1 MPRGLLC
8 VPYLFVIVEYKERL
22 VDLGEV
28 IKRSILILIIIII
41 SNILIEFYTFEYIR
55 CHFNS
60 YDYPVEHIISSIF
73 FFLNMRKY
81 VQRRRLNDLVKVI
94 LGK

>member
-73 FFLNMRKY
+73 FFFKY
-81 VQRRRLNDLVKVI
+81 EEVCSEEKI
-94 LGK
+94 K